1 MVFDVFSGLSEEYRT
16 YTVIEPNQL
25 NYREAANDSER
36 QTAAE
41 LKKDLKKDA
50 NVLFIS
56 GSVIIALGVLA
67 TFSNLGGVLIILFGA
82 LIFYFGVMK
91 ITRSNG
97 AKLVAT
103 GTLLKKDSYTTGNVN
118 HRDRHTYRW
127 LVIEVDCME
136 KTLCVIHA
144 NPENFAESYAG
155 DRMLVIND
163 RSLHFGKKIF

>member
-1 MVFDVFSGLSEEYRT
+1 MIFDVFAGLGEEYKA

-25 NYREAANDSER
+25 NFREAANDSER
-36 QTAAE
+36 RTAAE

-103 GTLLKKDSYTTGNVN
+103 GILLKKDSYTTGNVN

-127 LVIEVDCME
+127 LVIEVDGME

-144 NPENFAESYAG
+144 NPKNFDEAFAG
-155 DRMLVIND
+155 NRMLVIND
-163 RSLHFGKKIF
+163 RSLHFGKKII